1 MTIIILLKES
11 MIFLRRQK
19 CNFIKQNCHLIPICI
34 IIFLKKNLGG
44 GGGGGHCPPSPT
56 MSIKEGKI
64 WKHFFRHSICTHN
77 LILEDGLIDH
87 SYTQKI
93 IVTLHAL
100 IYSLNI
106 IKMMLRF

>member
-1 MTIIILLKES
+1 

-19 CNFIKQNCHLIPICI
+19 CNFIKQNCQINTHMYNNIY
-34 IIFLKKNLGG
+34 FLNLGG
-44 GGGGGHCPPSPT
+44 WGGGGHCPPSPT
-56 MSIKEGKI
+56 MRIKEGKI
-64 WKHFFRHSICTHN
+64 WKHFFRHLICTHN

-100 IYSLNI
+100 IHSLNI